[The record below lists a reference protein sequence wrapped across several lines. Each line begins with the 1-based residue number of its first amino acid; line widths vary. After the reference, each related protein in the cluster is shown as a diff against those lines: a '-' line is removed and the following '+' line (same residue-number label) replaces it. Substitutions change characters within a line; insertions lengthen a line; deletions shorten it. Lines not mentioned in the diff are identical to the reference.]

1 MRERIGLW
9 NVNNRVEI
17 QYVVPTNPAA
27 LKPVLNP
34 HFTFHPAVKFHLK
47 SDQDRASKDEAI
59 FEGIAD
65 VAIVLDQ
72 QEEMPWLRATSRPLS
87 ELPEAGLARN
97 DGIADDDL
105 AYEVP
110 AIVHA
115 ASACVEVDFIR
126 PANVRENRDHSPWEF
141 IWGEVGLRIK
151 AGFVAPQIATL
162 SWFHFY

>member
-72 QEEMPWLRATSRPLS
+72 QEEMPWLRATSRPL
-87 ELPEAGLARN
+87 
-97 DGIADDDL
+97 
-105 AYEVP
+105 
-110 AIVHA
+110 
-115 ASACVEVDFIR
+115 
-126 PANVRENRDHSPWEF
+126 
-141 IWGEVGLRIK
+141 
-151 AGFVAPQIATL
+151 
-162 SWFHFY
+162 

>member
-9 NVNNRVEI
+9 NVYNRVGI

-72 QEEMPWLRATSRPLS
+72 QEEMPWIRATSRPLS
-87 ELPEAGLARN
+87 ELPEAGLVRN
-97 DGIADDDL
+97 DGIADDDFE
-105 AYEVP
+105 YEVP
-110 AIVHA
+110 AFVHV
-115 ASACVEVDFIR
+115 ACAFVEVDFILYT
-126 PANVRENRDHSPWEF
+126 NVRENRAQWSCEF
-141 IWGEVGLRIK
+141 I
-151 AGFVAPQIATL
+151 
-162 SWFHFY
+162 